1 MISFDDDT
9 LKYPKKRQRRSDL
22 SVELHYKDAVDFSKN
37 VLEDFPNNSLA
48 DFPNASADTLDEKMN
63 VTSNDNSTSSDI
75 KNVIISALNDSNVN
89 NNSLVT
95 DIAAVNRDNNVTQNK
110 AISKEALFDDSEN
123 FEDSFVLKSRK
134 LNQLVDFDLPEV
146 CSILF
151 FYKKKQGFTKSIS
164 AKFFRKSQSHIDP
177 FSLVHKY

>member
-22 SVELHYKDAVDFSKN
+22 SVELHYKDAADFSKN
-37 VLEDFPNNSLA
+37 VLGDFPNNSLA

-75 KNVIISALNDSNVN
+75 KNVIISALNDRNVN

-151 FYKKKQGFTKSIS
+151 FLQKNKDLQNQYQRNFLG
-164 AKFFRKSQSHIDP
+164 SHNLILTH
-177 FSLVHKY
+177 SV

>member
-22 SVELHYKDAVDFSKN
+22 SVELHYKDAADFSKN

-63 VTSNDNSTSSDI
+63 VTSNNNFTSSDI
-75 KNVIISALNDSNVN
+75 KNVINSALND

-151 FYKKKQGFTKSIS
+151 FYKKNSLQNQYQPNFLG
-164 AKFFRKSQSHIDP
+164 SHNLILTY
-177 FSLVHKY
+177 SV

>member
-22 SVELHYKDAVDFSKN
+22 SVELHYKDVADFSKN

-151 FYKKKQGFTKSIS
+151 FFYKKTRIYKINIS
-164 AKFFRKSQSHIDP
+164 EIF
-177 FSLVHKY
+177 

>member
-22 SVELHYKDAVDFSKN
+22 SVELHYKDAADFSKN

-89 NNSLVT
+89 KNSLVT

-151 FYKKKQGFTKSIS
+151 FYKKTSKNNEINIVISFCHSSIYIIH
-164 AKFFRKSQSHIDP
+164 FG
-177 FSLVHKY
+177 L